1 MTTSDNIP
9 RLLKAS
15 VTIKYWAD
23 DGYRSEV
30 KFANTKATPEQ
41 ILLGS
46 LDELARICAI
56 FISEDH
62 VMQTVEDVLER
73 VAHWKQ
79 KIGDLNE

>member
-1 MTTSDNIP
+1 MTYDIP
-9 RLLKAS
+9 KLLKAS

-46 LDELARICAI
+46 LDELTRICAI
-56 FISEDH
+56 FIGEKD
-62 VMQTVEDVLER
+62 VTQTVKDVLGR
-73 VAHWKQ
+73 VAQWKQ
-79 KIGDLNE
+79 EIGETNE